1 MVTTTPT
8 MAVQAAPMVSRAH
21 SLPIF
26 RKPRRLSITIPDHV
40 YCYLLER
47 ADQEGRSLSS
57 LASFLLEKSLHE
69 VKH

>member
-1 MVTTTPT
+1 MTIQAPP
-8 MAVQAAPMVSRAH
+8 AVQRAQ

>member
-1 MVTTTPT
+1 MALQAPP
-8 MAVQAAPMVSRAH
+8 AVQRAQN
-21 SLPIF
+21 LPIF

>member
-1 MVTTTPT
+1 MVTTTNIVAPQAFP
-8 MAVQAAPMVSRAH
+8 MASRAQN
-21 SLPIF
+21 LPIF